1 MEGDCHRGFL
11 RCCHRRRGQE
21 HGGAAAGIGALIDRP
36 RFHAS
41 QVDGW
46 HRWRLRSAHFSSY
59 AVRFV
64 HASYL
69 SVLRAPQ
76 HGCRRSARARTHG
89 ELEEGEARLGAQDCA
104 EAQPQAWQQ
113 RRRRAAPTSLIT
125 APVVGGKL
133 VCVGLRG

>member
-1 MEGDCHRGFL
+1 MAHSTSRKVSAAAVTVEEDCHRGFL

-46 HRWRLRSAHFSSY
+46 HKWRLRSAHFSSY

-76 HGCRRSARARTHG
+76 HGCRRSARAAIR
-89 ELEEGEARLGAQDCA
+89 EPRQAQ
-104 EAQPQAWQQ
+104 
-113 RRRRAAPTSLIT
+113 S
-125 APVVGGKL
+125 
-133 VCVGLRG
+133 